1 MTGRQTAKMTLRTE
15 EQKNTCQSS
24 NRNTI
29 RRGTFCFYDSVKMTI
44 KTERV
49 KKLERPFIETIWR
62 ILAQPPPG
70 LTLLPFQQFTVK
82 CFDV

>member
-1 MTGRQTAKMTLRTE
+1 MTGRQLPNDTV

-49 KKLERPFIETIWR
+49 KKLERPSRNIWR
-62 ILAQPPPG
+62 ILAQPPLG